1 MEEKPIKCDLVV
13 IGTGIAGMA
22 SAMFAA
28 NRGISTVQVGSTGEI
43 IFASGLLDLLG
54 VHPVSEKSL
63 WSDPWAGI
71 ESMVQ
76 DIPKHP
82 YAFLKMEDIRA
93 AFKELLSFLQEA
105 GLPYCRHMSRN
116 VEMLTSMGT
125 IKSTYCVPKTMWNGV
140 KALEEKSPCLLIDI
154 GKLKGF
160 SARLIADTLRD
171 KWTNLRATRISF
183 PGTSNMT
190 EVYPEHMA
198 NALVL
203 SQNREKLAQI
213 VRPHVKDAQT
223 IGMPAILGLYR
234 SNEVVADLERL
245 IKVPLFEIPTI
256 PPSVPGLRL
265 KEAFERQL
273 RSMGVQYLSQKQ
285 VLEVRNGADKDFEL
299 YIGNETPEQIV
310 QSKGIILASGRFI
323 GGGLHAGRKHIQ
335 ETIFNLPVHQPKH
348 RTEWHCKNFLD
359 PKGHS
364 INRAGLEI
372 DDAFRPLDGN
382 GRPAFETLFAAG
394 SILAHQDWKRMKCG
408 SGLGIATSFAA
419 VNSFVR
425 LCY

>member
-22 SAMFAA
+22 SAMFAV

-43 IFASGLLDLLG
+43 IFSSGLLDLLG
-54 VHPVSEKSL
+54 VHPVSEKHL
-63 WSDPWAGI
+63 WHDPWAGI
-71 ESMVQ
+71 EAMVQ

-82 YAFLKMEDIRA
+82 YAFLEMEDIRA

-116 VEMLTSMGT
+116 VKMLTSMGT

-154 GKLKGF
+154 RKLKGF

-190 EVYPEHMA
+190 EVYPEHLA

-285 VLEVRNGADKDFEL
+285 VLEVRNGADKNFEL

-310 QSKGIILASGRFI
+310 QSKGVILASGRFI
-323 GGGLHAGRKHIQ
+323 GGGLHADRKHIQ

-348 RTEWHCKNFLD
+348 RIDWHYKNFLD

-372 DDAFRPLDGN
+372 DDAFRPLNGN

-408 SGLGIATSFAA
+408 SGLGIATAFAA

-425 LCY
+425 LC